1 MGARI
6 VILVIAA
13 VLGFS
18 GVGVAVL
25 FLMQNSGRTTQL
37 SLDLWLA
44 AWQLGEPVSVTG
56 VMGVSFGAGFLVCA
70 VLAIWR
76 SLVSRRQIR
85 KLQQQL
91 ALGAESASFR

>member
-6 VILVIAA
+6 VMLVIAA

-18 GVGVAVL
+18 GIGAAVL

-44 AWQLGEPVSVTG
+44 AWQLGEPVSITT
-56 VMGVSFGAGFLVCA
+56 VMGVSFAAGFLVCT
-70 VLAIWR
+70 VLALWR
-76 SLVSRRQIR
+76 TLVSRKQVR

-91 ALGAESASFR
+91 ALSGDSASFR